1 MFGIGMQEMV
11 IIGVLLLIVF
21 GPSKLPLMARDVGKF
36 VGEARR
42 AVDDFKRDIASEDF
56 MPEEEEVGQE
66 PHEIPGPEEAKP
78 EEDATD
84 EEDAVDTRSVP
95 PAA

>member
-1 MFGIGMQEMV
+1 MQEMV

-21 GPSKLPLMARDVGKF
+21 GPGKLPLMVRDIGRF

-42 AVDDFKRDIASEDF
+42 AVDDFKRDIASEDS
-56 MPEEEEVGQE
+56 MSEEEEIGQE
-66 PHEIPGPEEAKP
+66 PHEGLDQEASKP
-78 EEDATD
+78 DEDASHEEDAI
-84 EEDAVDTRSVP
+84 DTRSVP

>member
-11 IIGVLLLIVF
+11 IIGVILLIVF
-21 GPSKLPLMARDVGKF
+21 GPSKLPHMVRDVGRF

-56 MPEEEEVGQE
+56 VSEEEEVGQE
-66 PHEIPGPEEAKP
+66 PHEILGPEEGKL
-78 EEDATD
+78 EEDAND

>member
-21 GPSKLPLMARDVGKF
+21 GPGKLPLMVRDVGRF

-56 MPEEEEVGQE
+56 MSEEEIGQE
-66 PHEIPGPEEAKP
+66 RYEGLDLDERESDKDASH
-78 EEDATD
+78 EEDT
-84 EEDAVDTRSVP
+84 VDTRSVP

>member
-11 IIGVLLLIVF
+11 IIGVLFLIVF
-21 GPSKLPLMARDVGKF
+21 GPGKLPFMVRDVGRF

-56 MPEEEEVGQE
+56 MSEEEIGQESHEVLDPEEG
-66 PHEIPGPEEAKP
+66 KP
-78 EEDATD
+78 DEDTID
-84 EEDAVDTRSVP
+84 GEDAVDTRSVP

>member
-11 IIGVLLLIVF
+11 IIGVLFLIVF
-21 GPSKLPLMARDVGKF
+21 GPGKLPLMVRDVGRF

-56 MPEEEEVGQE
+56 MSEEEIGQE
-66 PHEIPGPEEAKP
+66 PHEGLDPEESKLD
-78 EEDATD
+78 EDASH